1 LAFYAGPRRGALI
14 DAMESLQMENARGS
28 NEPRLGLWD
37 AVSLVIGIVVGTSIF
52 RTSPLV
58 FQNVGGAWQGLAA
71 WALGGGL
78 SLVGALCYAELATTY
93 SRSGG
98 DYEYLTQAYG
108 RWAGFVFGWAQLVA
122 VWTASVGTMAYTFGD
137 YGVRLWGLKETAT
150 VWLAAAAVIAVALVN
165 AAGVVAGKWTQNF
178 LTVAKVLG
186 LVGVVAA
193 GMSAVEFGDAES
205 IREIPPLIAPQETT
219 ALRSVAT
226 GDRAQLLPP
235 FEGGGL
241 GPIASFGLAMV
252 FVLYA
257 YGGWNDAAFVAA
269 EVRNRRRN
277 LPLALLGGVA
287 GVTVIYLAMNA
298 AYLAALGFA
307 GLRQS
312 MTPAFDAVAMAV
324 GPDEARL
331 VSVLVMISALGAING
346 MIFTGSRVFAVFG
359 ADHRLFGWLN
369 RGGPT
374 AAPWAAIAAQ
384 SAVTLAMVFG
394 VGTEGGRGA
403 IDAAFSAVRLRPVPW
418 DDYYGGFETLLAAT
432 APVFWA
438 LFLAVGIGLM
448 VLRRRNPERERPFSV
463 PWYPLPPLVFC
474 ATCLFMLYS
483 SLDYARELAVLGAA
497 PVGVGLVIYALGRK
511 RAEGDV
517 EV

>member
-1 LAFYAGPRRGALI
+1 MGVQDSGQVVFSA
-14 DAMESLQMENARGS
+14 SSARGRLVGVMAEQQLHQVQADG
-28 NEPRLGLWD
+28 EPRLGLWD

-58 FQNVGGAWQGLAA
+58 FQNVASAWQGLAA
-71 WALGGGL
+71 WTLGGGL

-137 YGVRLWGLKETAT
+137 YGVRLWGLAPTAT
-150 VWLAAAAVIAVALVN
+150 VWLAAAAVVGVGLVN
-165 AAGVVAGKWTQNF
+165 AAGVIAGKWTQNV
-178 LTVAKVLG
+178 LTVVKVAG
-186 LVGVVAA
+186 LAGVVAA
-193 GMSAVEFGDAES
+193 GLSAVEFGATVDAS
-205 IREIPPLIAPQETT
+205 EIPPLTPAHHGGSET
-219 ALRSVAT
+219 
-226 GDRAQLLPP
+226 
-235 FEGGGL
+235 FEGGGSL
-241 GPIASFGLAMV
+241 ASSFGLAMV

-277 LPLALLGGVA
+277 VPLALIGGVA
-287 GVTVIYLAMNA
+287 AITVIYLAMNA
-298 AYLAALGFA
+298 AYLAALGFT
-307 GLRQS
+307 GLRHS
-312 MTPAFDAVAMAV
+312 TTPAFDAVAIAV
-324 GPDEARL
+324 GTKAARL

-359 ADHRLFGWLN
+359 ADHHLFGWLN
-369 RGGPT
+369 RGGPQ

-394 VGTEGGRGA
+394 VGTERGRGA
-403 IDAAFSAVRLRPVPW
+403 IDAAFQAVGAPAMPW
-418 DDYYGGFETLLAAT
+418 DKYYGGFETLLAAT

-448 VLRRRNPERERPFSV
+448 VLRRRNPQRDRPFSV

-483 SLDYARELAVLGAA
+483 SLNYARGLALLGAM
-497 PVGVGLVIYALGRK
+497 PVLAGLLIYATTR
-511 RAEGDV
+511 RH
-517 EV
+517 